1 MASYLIPKS
10 ARNVRLQIFK
20 GLGLAEAL
28 IFILSILVMVG
39 IFQIADT
46 SKEGDVILG
55 IALSMIITLISIFLV
70 SPSFIANKKG
80 YQSFNVIFNY
90 LSENK
95 YYKKKNSGK

>member
-28 IFILSILVMVG
+28 IFILAILVMVG